1 MSKRIVFL
9 NVFLTLLE
17 FLICLSVI
25 AAFAYC
31 GYHFSH
37 WWINLFSF
45 VPLALFSGHGLIID
59 QDIAEQEG
67 GDKDA

>member
-9 NVFLTLLE
+9 NVFLTLLD

-25 AAFAYC
+25 AAFAFC

-37 WWINLFSF
+37 WWINLFSLI
-45 VPLALFSGHGLIID
+45 PLALFDGHKIILED
-59 QDIAEQEG
+59 YAEEREG